1 MKLFIDSADH
11 RHWQLPPGCPH
22 IAGATTNPTLVH
34 RAGLSVS
41 LPTYQRLLAQAVDA
55 GLGALMLQLPRAHL
69 PEAHAWMDALQK
81 QSADAA
87 VELTIKLPCHAD
99 WAPLMA
105 AVRARGLGLLITG
118 VANPV
123 QLLWSRQQGAHYV
136 APYLGRLEVAGR
148 DVWALVGACVAMQS
162 QGTDLLAAS
171 IASADVLT
179 RLIAAGAAAATLKA
193 ELVASLATDPVTEAA
208 MAQFANDVQA
218 SQSAAALGQT

>member
-1 MKLFIDSADH
+1 MKLYVDSADH
-11 RHWQLPPGCPH
+11 RHWHLPPGCPR

-41 LPTYQRLLAQAVDA
+41 LPTYQRLLAQAADA
-55 GLGALMLQLPRAHL
+55 GLGALMLQLPRADVQ
-69 PEAHAWMDALQK
+69 EAHAWMGVLQK
-81 QSADAA
+81 QSADAG
-87 VELTIKLPCHAD
+87 VQLIIKLPCHSG

-123 QLLWSRQQGAHYV
+123 QLLWSSQQGAHYV
-136 APYLGRLEVAGR
+136 APYLGRLQAAGR
-148 DVWALVGACVAMQS
+148 DVWAMVGACVAIQA

-193 ELVASLATDPVTEAA
+193 ELIASLANDPVTEAA
-208 MAQFANDVQA
+208 MDQFAQDVQA
-218 SQSAAALGQT
+218 SQSAAGSG